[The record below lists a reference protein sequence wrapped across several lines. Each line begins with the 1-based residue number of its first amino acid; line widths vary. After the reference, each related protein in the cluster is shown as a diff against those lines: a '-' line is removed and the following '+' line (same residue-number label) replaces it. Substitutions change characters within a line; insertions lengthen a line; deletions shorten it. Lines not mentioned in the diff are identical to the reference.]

1 MNDVL
6 DLCALSLIKKM
17 KLKSII
23 VSVFCFCSI
32 TACDTLKQI
41 GSSLL
46 VPSQYEMA
54 MGLRQA
60 LEQGLFKSFDAF
72 SNPQNNNAIAFVFPN
87 DAQKII
93 NIATQAGFGSVVTQ
107 TTDKFNRAIA
117 QSFIAS
123 KSIFVDAVKSM
134 SFKDVV
140 GILITNNQQ
149 AATDYFKT
157 TTYTQLMN
165 AYTPIIDSTITLE
178 GANKEWKKIANIVN
192 NIPFS
197 NFKVET
203 SLTQYVAA
211 RAVDELYKMVAAE
224 EAKIRT
230 DLSFR
235 KTDLVK
241 RVFGYADEELKKK
254 NP

>member
-1 MNDVL
+1 
-6 DLCALSLIKKM
+6 M
-17 KLKSII
+17 KLKSTI
-23 VSVFCFCSI
+23 VAVFCLFSI

-41 GSSLL
+41 GSNLL
-46 VPSQYEMA
+46 IPSEFEMA
-54 MGLRQA
+54 LGLKQA
-60 LEQGLFKSFDAF
+60 LEQGLFKSFDAY

-93 NIATQAGFGSVVTQ
+93 KIATQAGLGNVITQ
-107 TTDKFNRAIA
+107 TTNKFNRAIA
-117 QSFIAS
+117 QSFTAS
-123 KSIFVDAVKSM
+123 KSIFVDALQSM

-140 GILITNNQQ
+140 NILITNNQQ

-157 TTYTQLMN
+157 TTYTKLMK
-165 AYTPIIDSTITLE
+165 AYTPIIDSTIALE
-178 GANKEWKKIANIVN
+178 GANKEWTKIANIVN

-197 NFKVET
+197 NFKVEN

-211 RAVDELYKMVAAE
+211 RAVDELYKMVAE
-224 EAKIRT
+224 EEIKIRT
-230 DLSFR
+230 QLNFR

-241 RVFGYADEELKKK
+241 RVFGYADSELKKR

>member
-1 MNDVL
+1 
-6 DLCALSLIKKM
+6 M
-17 KLKSII
+17 KLKSFI
-23 VSVFCFCSI
+23 VTVFCLVSI

-46 VPSQYEMA
+46 IPSEYEMA

-60 LEQGLFKSFDAF
+60 LEQGLFKSFDAY
-72 SNPQNNNAIAFVFPN
+72 SNPQSNNAIAFIFPN

-93 NIATQAGFGSVVTQ
+93 NIANQAGFGSTITK

-117 QSFIAS
+117 QSFTAS
-123 KSIFVDAVKSM
+123 KGIFVDALKNM

-140 GILITNNQQ
+140 NILVTTNQQ

-165 AYTPIIDSTITLE
+165 AYAPIIDSTITLE

-211 RAVDELYKMVAAE
+211 RAVDGLYKMVAE
-224 EAKIRT
+224 EEIKIRT
-230 DLSFR
+230 DLNSR

-241 RVFGYADEELKKK
+241 RVFGYADSELKKK
-254 NP
+254 TP

>member
-1 MNDVL
+1 
-6 DLCALSLIKKM
+6 M

-23 VSVFCFCSI
+23 VSIFCLVSV

-46 VPSQYEMA
+46 IPSEFEMA

-60 LEQGLFKSFDAF
+60 LEQGLFKSFDAY
-72 SNPQNNNAIAFVFPN
+72 SNPQNNNAIAFVFPK

-93 NIATQAGFGSVVTQ
+93 NLANQAGLSSVVNQ

-117 QSFIAS
+117 KSFSAS
-123 KSIFVDAVKSM
+123 KGIFVNALKSM

-140 GILITNNQQ
+140 NILITNNQQ

-157 TTYTQLMN
+157 TTYTQLMK
-165 AYTPIIDSTITLE
+165 AYTPIIDSTIALE
-178 GANKEWKKIANIVN
+178 GANTEWKKIANIVN
-192 NIPFS
+192 NIPFT
-197 NFKVET
+197 NFRVEN
-203 SLTQYVAA
+203 SLTEYVAA
-211 RAVDELYKMVAAE
+211 RAIDELYKMVAE
-224 EAKIRT
+224 EEIKIRT

>member
-1 MNDVL
+1 
-6 DLCALSLIKKM
+6 M
-17 KLKSII
+17 KLKSFI
-23 VSVFCFCSI
+23 VTVFCLVSI

-46 VPSQYEMA
+46 IPSEYEMA

-60 LEQGLFKSFDAF
+60 LEQGLFKSFDAY

-93 NIATQAGFGSVVTQ
+93 NIANQAGFGNVVTQ
-107 TTDKFNRAIA
+107 ATDKFNRAIA
-117 QSFIAS
+117 QSFTAS

-140 GILITNNQQ
+140 NILITNNQQ

-165 AYTPIIDSTITLE
+165 AYAPIIDSTITLE

-211 RAVDELYKMVAAE
+211 RAVDGLYKMVAE
-224 EAKIRT
+224 EEIKIRT
-230 DLSFR
+230 DLNSR

-241 RVFGYADEELKKK
+241 RVFGYADSELKKK
-254 NP
+254 TP